1 MIYKKIVKVI
11 CLSFTLILMIGVCGC
26 MEKSPKF
33 STDDIIRYMN
43 EKYGVTFTYI
53 GPVDANQ
60 PTATSLAIF
69 LEEPTHPGK
78 RIFAKCVLSSNTGEK
93 SFSDNYTS
101 YLYEEDTRS
110 LLTSISTKVYPDAKI
125 RYAVDVTSPSSYS
138 GDSMPSFE
146 EYISRT
152 KSSISFMILLSDT
165 HDTSTNK
172 EEAQKLCSLLMDRKV
187 ACSVTIAYAKEKSQ
201 YENFV
206 TDNWENTHEQYRLRG
221 DLRVGESNAVEFEE
235 WR

>member
-1 MIYKKIVKVI
+1 
-11 CLSFTLILMIGVCGC
+11 

-33 STDDIIRYMN
+33 SADDIVKYMN
-43 EKYGVTFTYI
+43 DKYGMSFNYVE
-53 GPVDANQ
+53 PVDANQ
-60 PTATSLAIF
+60 PTASSLAIF
-69 LEEPTHPGK
+69 VEEPAHPGT
-78 RIFAKCVLSSNTGEK
+78 RIFAKCVLSANTGEK
-93 SFSDNYTS
+93 NYSDNYTS

-110 LLTSISTKVYPDAKI
+110 LLTSISTEVYPDAKI
-125 RYAVDVTSPSSYS
+125 RYTVDLTSPSSYS
-138 GDSMPSFE
+138 GNSMPTFE

-172 EEAQKLCSLLMDRKV
+172 EEAQKLCSLLLERKV
-187 ACSVTIAYAKEKSQ
+187 ACSVTIAYANNKNQ

-206 TDNWENTHEQYRLRG
+206 NDNWDNTREQYRLRG
-221 DLRVGESNAVEFEE
+221 DLRIGESNAVEFEE